1 MFYRKLIGFNRHL
14 VKGASQS
21 SSLTHAYN
29 KAQAHTALCKSYKRL
44 KGQNLKMTKIQWTLD
59 KRVLERPRC
68 RQKKQTCW
76 SCEMFCGLLPSIKI
90 KQNKIPHRR
99 THFIQGCRNQLI
111 FKAYPCFLMRMRLG
125 DALWP
130 HITAYQG
137 KETRTTQHRQES
149 LTHNKAHYSTG
160 FKLRA
165 AIREQGSENMINESR
180 DAEKHTNEMLRR
192 SAAPVW
198 LISRWA
204 FSCDSLL

>member
-1 MFYRKLIGFNRHL
+1 MFYCKLIGFNRHL

-29 KAQAHTALCKSYKRL
+29 KTQAHTALCKSYKRL

-111 FKAYPCFLMRMRLG
+111 FKAYQAGSLFSHENEIRGCTLTSHHSISGKRNPNN
-125 DALWP
+125 
-130 HITAYQG
+130 TA
-137 KETRTTQHRQES
+137 
-149 LTHNKAHYSTG
+149 STG
-160 FKLRA
+160 IANTQQSALQRGLQATRCNPRA
-165 AIREQGSENMINESR
+165 GER
-180 DAEKHTNEMLRR
+180 KH
-192 SAAPVW
+192 
-198 LISRWA
+198 
-204 FSCDSLL
+204 D